1 MLAEVLVIKLVE
13 ALILGWT
20 VMLMLK
26 LEVVEGVE
34 LKVVYEVGFG
44 NGNSVDKIFKYVR
57 YGVNVGVG
65 DSVGWGVDIIVGNGI
80 DIADGIIFGFMT
92 NLRLVLF
99 ITPLKVWMV
108 ENLWVNFYTNNLN
121 KIVEPYLTYLRP

>member
-1 MLAEVLVIKLVE
+1 M
-13 ALILGWT
+13 
-20 VMLMLK
+20 MLMLK

-65 DSVGWGVDIIVGNGI
+65 DSVGWGVDRGVS
-80 DIADGIIFGFMT
+80 AGFDS
-92 NLRLVLF
+92 F
-99 ITPLKVWMV
+99 
-108 ENLWVNFYTNNLN
+108 F
-121 KIVEPYLTYLRP
+121 

>member
-1 MLAEVLVIKLVE
+1 MKSMQILEIVKIDILIEVLVIKLVE

-65 DSVGWGVDIIVGNGI
+65 DSVG
-80 DIADGIIFGFMT
+80 
-92 NLRLVLF
+92 
-99 ITPLKVWMV
+99 
-108 ENLWVNFYTNNLN
+108 
-121 KIVEPYLTYLRP
+121 